1 MTKMASHESNEDA
14 VKSSI
19 ADKVNTTVQSNMD
32 EKKSPTASPP
42 VDRHDELNDTAADT
56 KEKTLTLDTTNDCTS
71 VEKNDSDNIKSE
83 NKDLKPLVI
92 DKRDDSETDKK
103 QETQNVASLAD
114 PQSTDEEKEI
124 KEIKIEDSKDSSTKG
139 GSVLKRKRKTLRLI
153 PYY

>member
-19 ADKVNTTVQSNMD
+19 ADKINTTVQSNMD

-56 KEKTLTLDTTNDCTS
+56 KEKTLTTNVCTS

-83 NKDLKPLVI
+83 NKDLKLLVI

-103 QETQNVASLAD
+103 QETQNVTSLAD

-124 KEIKIEDSKDSSTKG
+124 KGIKIEDIKDSSTKG

>member
-1 MTKMASHESNEDA
+1 MTKMASHEGNEDA

-32 EKKSPTASPP
+32 EKKSSTASPP

-71 VEKNDSDNIKSE
+71 VEKNDSDIKSE
-83 NKDLKPLVI
+83 NKDLKSLVI
-92 DKRDDSETDKK
+92 DKRDDIVTGEKV
-103 QETQNVASLAD
+103 ETQNVFSLVD

>member
-32 EKKSPTASPP
+32 EKKSPIASPP

-56 KEKTLTLDTTNDCTS
+56 KEKTLTLDTINDCTS
-71 VEKNDSDNIKSE
+71 VEKIDSDNIKSE

>member
-1 MTKMASHESNEDA
+1 MTKMASHESNEEA

-32 EKKSPTASPP
+32 EKKSPTASLP
-42 VDRHDELNDTAADT
+42 VDRHDEPNDTATDT

-92 DKRDDSETDKK
+92 DKRDDETDKK